1 MPSRPTPR
9 TAAVRRARRAE
20 VEAIASRQDGV
31 VARRQAYAGGLTR
44 AEVRANVSA
53 GRWQLVGRHCV
64 AVTTGPLTARAVL
77 RAAQLAG
84 GPRAQLDGASSLIA
98 SGLTGFEVDRHRVS
112 VPRGARVFRDHL
124 IDVRQTRRWAAED
137 TVATGIP
144 RTRVE
149 VAAVRGAL
157 WARSDRQ
164 AALLLTM
171 TVQQGLTTAE
181 RISVEVLR
189 IRKAP
194 RLAHVRAVLVD
205 LLGGVRSLAE
215 LDFASECRARGIPE
229 PSRQAIRKG
238 RDGRYY
244 LDVHWDTWGVVVEI
258 DGIHHTWA
266 TEVVADALRHNSV
279 TLDHDVVLRL
289 PVLGLRV
296 APDEFFEQI
305 SRALQDRGWRTS
317 PPAA

>member
-1 MPSRPTPR
+1 M
-9 TAAVRRARRAE
+9 AR
-20 VEAIASRQDGV
+20 S
-31 VARRQAYAGGLTR
+31 QAYATGFTR

-64 AVTTGPLTARAVL
+64 AVTTGTLDPRAVL

-98 SGLTGFEVDRHRVS
+98 GGLKGYDIDRHRVS
-112 VPRGARVFRDHL
+112 VPRGARTFRDRQ
-124 IDVRQTRRWAAED
+124 IDVRQTRRWAAAD
-137 TVATGIP
+137 VRPIGIP
-144 RTRVE
+144 RTRNE

-157 WARSDRQ
+157 WAANDRQ

-189 IRKAP
+189 VKKAP
-194 RLAHVRAVLVD
+194 RLAYVRAVLVD

-215 LDFASECRARGIPE
+215 LDFARECRTRGIPE
-229 PSRQAIRKG
+229 PDRQVVRKG

-244 LDVHWDTWGVVVEI
+244 LDVYWDAWGVVVEI

-266 TEVVADALRHNSV
+266 TEVVSDALRHNSV

-305 SRALQDRGWRTS
+305 NHALEEGGWSTS